1 MKYEIDLDIYSA
13 DAIKIAKNIID
24 KEDLIKINIKDEKA
38 EAIFDEKNITLF
50 NNLMNEALS
59 QQCRIDTSKKNS
71 KVAELLTTLV
81 ILSALGK
88 GGGKK

>member
-24 KEDLIKINIKDEKA
+24 REDLIKINIKDEKA
-38 EAIFDEKNITLF
+38 EAIFDEKDITLF

-88 GGGKK
+88 GGDKK